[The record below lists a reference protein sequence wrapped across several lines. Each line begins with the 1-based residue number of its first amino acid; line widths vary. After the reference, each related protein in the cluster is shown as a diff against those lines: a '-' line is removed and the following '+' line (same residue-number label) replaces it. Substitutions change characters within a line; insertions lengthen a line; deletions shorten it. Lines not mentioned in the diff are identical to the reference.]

1 MKVFCLLLSGEEME
15 RGISVLSLSPT
26 QSCTSILNLEED
38 VSPQLPQKKW
48 SILGVLE
55 EKKKKCFKRAKIFSF
70 EN

>member
-15 RGISVLSLSPT
+15 RGISPLSPT

-55 EKKKKCFKRAKIFSF
+55 EGKKIMF
-70 EN
+70 